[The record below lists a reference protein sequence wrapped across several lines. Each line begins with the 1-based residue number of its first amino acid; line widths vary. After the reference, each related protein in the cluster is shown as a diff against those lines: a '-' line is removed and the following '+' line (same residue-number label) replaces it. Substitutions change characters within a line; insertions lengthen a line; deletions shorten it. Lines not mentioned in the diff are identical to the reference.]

1 MTVSHDK
8 LFTRLLKTRDSLRDV
23 CEELNIEV
31 PDEEQLGVL
40 QCANCY
46 IWRNKAN
53 FVLEYNLPVCSFCAD
68 MALMRF

>member
-1 MTVSHDK
+1 MSLDK

-23 CEELNIEV
+23 CEELDIDV
-31 PDEEQLGVL
+31 PGEDLLTVL

-53 FVLEYNLPVCSFCAD
+53 FVLEDNLPVCSFCAD